1 MDEKFQYRRLPAVPK
16 SIIDINPE
24 KDVRIRILGRI
35 IDKQDGTIVID
46 DGTSTAQ
53 IITDAGLIDAG
64 QTDAKGVIRSGA
76 VRSCETNDFVCVF
89 ARVLPL
95 EDGYE
100 LRGEIVQNRNN
111 MDMDLHRK
119 IYG

>member
-1 MDEKFQYRRLPAVPK
+1 MEKQQFKRLPAAPK

-24 KDVRIRILGRI
+24 KDIRVRILGKV
-35 IDKQDGTIVID
+35 IDRQDGVIFVD

-53 IITDAGLIDAG
+53 IVTDSGL
-64 QTDAKGVIRSGA
+64 TDAKGVTRPCNVDDI
-76 VRSCETNDFVCVF
+76 VCVF

-100 LRGEIVQNRNN
+100 LRGEIVQNRNGL
-111 MDMDLHRK
+111 DLGLHKK
-119 IYG
+119 IFG

>member
-1 MDEKFQYRRLPAVPK
+1 MEEKEFRFKRLPASPK

-24 KDVRIRILGRI
+24 KDVRVRILGRV
-35 IDKQDGTIVID
+35 IDKQDGTIIVD

-53 IITDAGLIDAG
+53 IVTDG
-64 QTDAKGVIRSGA
+64 T
-76 VRSCETNDFVCVF
+76 CEVDDLVCVF

-100 LRGEIVQNRNN
+100 LRGEIVQNRSG
-111 MDMDLHRK
+111 MDMELRK
-119 IYG
+119 KIMG